1 MQVELGTFRIDTG
14 TRRLFPAYR
23 PPRSLILAL
32 LYSMAMV
39 FVYTLLFEIYCLV
52 ALVIAAIW
60 LTNTAFRWIEQQRAV
75 AARKRVQQR
84 GFEDALRRRADE
96 QNADYLAGG
105 SGLPEAP
112 LFRSQPNTPGR

>member
-52 ALVIAAIW
+52 AL
-60 LTNTAFRWIEQQRAV
+60 
-75 AARKRVQQR
+75 
-84 GFEDALRRRADE
+84 
-96 QNADYLAGG
+96 G

-112 LFRSQPNTPGR
+112 LFRSQPNTRGVDVPPY